1 MNVNAK
7 ARMKLRILRIL
18 VYSIIILLCFLCLFF
33 FYLMIIN
40 STRTHGQLQQGFTM
54 IPGSNFINNLKNAW
68 SKSDINIPVGMK
80 NSFFV
85 AAMTSLLTS
94 YASALTAYGT
104 YVYRFKFRKYVH
116 VFIIAVMMIPT
127 QVNAVGFVRLAMKYN
142 LTNNLWMLIIPAIA
156 APAVYFYMYQ
166 YLKATLPLEM
176 VEASR
181 IDGAGEFYTF
191 NKIVL
196 PIMQPAL
203 AVQIIFSFIAS
214 WNNYFT
220 PSLLLS
226 KADKKTV
233 PIMIAQL
240 RSADYSKFDMGQ
252 VYMLMLLAIIPVLL
266 MYIFLSRFIIKNVTS
281 GSVKG

>member
-7 ARMKLRILRIL
+7 ARMQLRILRIL
-18 VYSIIILLCFLCLFF
+18 VYSMIILLCILCLFF

-85 AAMTSLLTS
+85 SAMTSLLTS
-94 YASALTAYGT
+94 YVSTLTAYGT

-116 VFIIAVMMIPT
+116 VFIIAVMMIPP

-203 AVQIIFSFIAS
+203 AIQIIFSFIAS

>member
-7 ARMKLRILRIL
+7 ARMQLRILRIL

-85 AAMTSLLTS
+85 SVMTSLLTS
-94 YASALTAYGT
+94 YVSALTAYGT

-116 VFIIAVMMIPT
+116 VFILAVMMIPT
-127 QVNAVGFVRLAMKYN
+127 QVNAVGFVQLAMKYN

-156 APAVYFYMYQ
+156 SPAVYFYMYQ

>member
-7 ARMKLRILRIL
+7 ARMQLRILRIL

-85 AAMTSLLTS
+85 SAMTSLLTS

>member
-1 MNVNAK
+1 
-7 ARMKLRILRIL
+7 
-18 VYSIIILLCFLCLFF
+18 
-33 FYLMIIN
+33 MIIN

-68 SKSDINIPVGMK
+68 TKSDINIPVGMK

-85 AAMTSLLTS
+85 SAMTSLLTS
-94 YASALTAYGT
+94 YVSALTAYGT

-116 VFIIAVMMIPT
+116 VFILAVMMIPT
-127 QVNAVGFVRLAMKYN
+127 QVNAVGFVQLAMKYN

-156 APAVYFYMYQ
+156 SPAVYFYMYQ

-266 MYIFLSRFIIKNVTS
+266 IYIFLSRFIIKNVTS

>member
-7 ARMKLRILRIL
+7 ARMQLRILRIL

-68 SKSDINIPVGMK
+68 TKSDINIPVGMK

-85 AAMTSLLTS
+85 SAMTSLLTS
-94 YASALTAYGT
+94 YVSALTAYGT

-116 VFIIAVMMIPT
+116 VFILAVMMIPT
-127 QVNAVGFVRLAMKYN
+127 QVNAVGFVQLAMKYN

-156 APAVYFYMYQ
+156 SPAVYFYMYQ

-266 MYIFLSRFIIKNVTS
+266 IYIFLSRFIIKNVTS

>member
-85 AAMTSLLTS
+85 SAMTSLLTS

>member
-7 ARMKLRILRIL
+7 ARRQLRILRIL
-18 VYSIIILLCFLCLFF
+18 VYSMIILLCFLCLFF

-85 AAMTSLLTS
+85 SAMTSLLTS
-94 YASALTAYGT
+94 YVSALTAYGT

-127 QVNAVGFVRLAMKYN
+127 QVNAVGFVQLAMKYN

-156 APAVYFYMYQ
+156 SPAVYFYMYQ

-196 PIMQPAL
+196 PIMKPAL

-266 MYIFLSRFIIKNVTS
+266 IYIFLSRFIIKNVTS